1 MDSIA
6 GMLIGSA
13 WGGSALLFFAA
24 YSEAKKR
31 KQKVR
36 EKRFCDLFCGLLFGF
51 LTATVFDKIMF
62 IVVPMVAGWIAGG
75 VNSVGPGPIIFMGVV
90 ASFTLVVCWIIFL
103 NKNKKEGE
111 HDPR

>member
-6 GMLIGSA
+6 GMLVCAG

-24 YSEAKKR
+24 HGEAKKR

-51 LTATVFDKIMF
+51 LTATVFDKLMF
-62 IVVPMVAGWIAGG
+62 IVVPMVAGWIVRGT
-75 VNSVGPGPIIFMGVV
+75 NSVGPGPFIGMGLMVLF
-90 ASFTLVVCWIIFL
+90 ALLVWFVFL
-103 NKNKKEGE
+103 KKGLKGRR
-111 HDPR
+111 P